1 MYAIVETGGKQYKV
15 SLGEVVRVERLPGEP
30 GQQLTLEKVLLLNDG
45 SSILVGKPYLEGAQ
59 VVARITEQG
68 RGKKIRVFKKKR
80 RKGYHKTQG
89 HRQGFTGLKIL
100 EIRLQ

>member
-15 SLGEVVRVERLPGEP
+15 SPGDVVRVERLAGEP
-30 GQQLTLEKVLLLNDG
+30 GQELTMDKVLVLNDG
-45 SSILVGKPYLEGAQ
+45 TSLHVGRPYVSGAQ
-59 VVARITEQG
+59 VVARIVEQG

-89 HRQGFTGLKIL
+89 HRQEFTGLKIM